1 MTIYIPALL
10 QTLKA
15 TPAYR
20 YPVQQAHPIPLSLE
34 SAAKHEFLA

>member
-15 TPAYR
+15 TPAYH
-20 YPVQQAHPIPLSLE
+20 YPIPHARPIPLSLE
-34 SAAKHEFLA
+34 SATKHEFLV